1 MFPFLYY
8 FYNDEYVST
17 WFSSQLKVNSSF
29 LLCIAATDP
38 SKVENSQ
45 RLDNFLTQRP
55 DAQELVDKNILKGC
69 VSLFFCVTLW
79 YTETSCIL
87 VTLIDPKVAPAIQ
100 QQRDELSK
108 ARIQDTL
115 RHKIDHRPTRE
126 ELVEH
131 HILGK

>member
-1 MFPFLYY
+1 M
-8 FYNDEYVST
+8 T
-17 WFSSQLKVNSSF
+17 
-29 LLCIAATDP
+29 ATDP
-38 SKVENSQ
+38 SKVENTQ

-55 DAQELVDKNILKGC
+55 DAQELVDKNILK
-69 VSLFFCVTLW
+69 
-79 YTETSCIL
+79 
-87 VTLIDPKVAPAIQ
+87 DPKVAPALQ

-131 HILGK
+131 HILEPAMGEDFQKMQDSLKEKITERPDRETLVQQGILAGNETCGV

>member
-1 MFPFLYY
+1 MCVQHQGHGVMLKHSFCPASFFFPLP
-8 FYNDEYVST
+8 VIS
-17 WFSSQLKVNSSF
+17 V
-29 LLCIAATDP
+29 
-38 SKVENSQ
+38 
-45 RLDNFLTQRP
+45 
-55 DAQELVDKNILKGC
+55 
-69 VSLFFCVTLW
+69 
-79 YTETSCIL
+79 
-87 VTLIDPKVAPAIQ
+87 IDPKVAPALQ